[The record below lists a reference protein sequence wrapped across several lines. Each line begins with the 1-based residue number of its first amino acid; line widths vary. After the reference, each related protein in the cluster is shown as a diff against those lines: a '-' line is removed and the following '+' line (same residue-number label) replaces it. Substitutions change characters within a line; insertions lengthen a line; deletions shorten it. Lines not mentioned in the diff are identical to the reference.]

1 MFWKEGSIFSE
12 TVKYNVISIQ
22 LHLYQKDSRSPSLKA
37 FILESEVTK
46 WGGEGSYHWVGINR
60 EVQDTL
66 GALGFYAGFLHFW
79 WKRDRSPWNWHLYFA
94 LQIQSHRFMLWGCFI
109 YKIFWLCHIAMI
121 QKNQQISLKA
131 SFSLRCKH
139 LWVAAGHSLQIER
152 QPGTEALSVKGSF
165 ISALWYK
172 EALPSM

>member
-1 MFWKEGSIFSE
+1 MLSSSNSNSTKKIQGPHPWKLSFWKVRWQS
-12 TVKYNVISIQ
+12 
-22 LHLYQKDSRSPSLKA
+22 
-37 FILESEVTK
+37 
-46 WGGEGSYHWVGINR
+46 GEGRGGILSLSFSVGINR

-79 WKRDRSPWNWHLYFA
+79 WKRDRSLWNWHLYFA

-109 YKIFWLCHIAMI
+109 YKMFWLCHIAMI
-121 QKNQQISLKA
+121 QKNRQMSLKA